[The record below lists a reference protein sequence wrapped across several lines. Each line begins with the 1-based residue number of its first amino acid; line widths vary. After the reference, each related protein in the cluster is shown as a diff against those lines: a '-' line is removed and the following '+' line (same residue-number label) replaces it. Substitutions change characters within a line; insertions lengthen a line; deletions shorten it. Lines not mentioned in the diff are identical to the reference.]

1 MRVHHASAFA
11 ITCFVVVYITHPSTA
26 TIALGAQPHCGE
38 CERVVARAVK
48 LLPQRPQ
55 RVVVVDA
62 DSVPPALRRRIQSAE
77 GFVTPGDDTVY
88 LKKQGLT
95 FHHALRGAG
104 DWDYALATI
113 IWHEMAHIDGADEVE
128 AQHQE
133 ELLWRQFIVERRIDA
148 GKGLRYL
155 ALLRK
160 RR

>member
-1 MRVHHASAFA
+1 MRVHHPFA
-11 ITCFVVVYITHPSTA
+11 ITCLVVIHLAHPSIV
-26 TIALGAQPHCGE
+26 TIALGAQSECAKCG
-38 CERVVARAVK
+38 RVVARAIV
-48 LLPQRPQ
+48 LLPRQPR
-55 RVVVVDA
+55 RVVVLDA
-62 DSVPPALRRRIQSAE
+62 DNVPPALRSRIEEASA
-77 GFVTPGDDTVY
+77 FVTTGEDTVY
-88 LKKQGLT
+88 LKKQAEA
-95 FHHALRGAG
+95 FQHALHGPG
-104 DWDYALATI
+104 VWDYVLATI